1 MNTASSPSQ
10 ASLQP
15 QPKLQSTLEKSG
27 TMSLGLPKETT
38 SQEKRI
44 ALAPSAVR
52 YFTNNGIRV
61 ILESGAGDSAQFS
74 DRQYSEAGAEISTD
88 QKAIF
93 SCDTVLKVDFP
104 TRQEIE
110 LMKSGQLLISA
121 LQWNQLDTDLIKLL
135 QEKKVNAMAYEML
148 EDESGAKPII
158 RAMSEMAGRASILI
172 ASELLNSQD
181 QGKGELLGG
190 LPGIPPTQVVVIGA
204 GAVGEYATKTAM
216 GLGANVFLFDN
227 DTYRLRRIH
236 SMSSQNL
243 FSSTLHPQAL
253 EKAIRRADVV
263 VGALAGK
270 ESRSPMVV
278 SEEMVMSMKQGSV
291 IIDVSIDKGGNFE
304 TSELCNH
311 NSPTFEKH
319 GVLHYCVPNIG
330 SRYSRT
336 ASYSLSNVLAPML
349 DEMNKE
355 GGFSHL
361 LRSRAHVR
369 KGTYL
374 YRGNITHKQLADRCG
389 LRYSDMDL
397 LVGLFM

>member
-1 MNTASSPSQ
+1 MNAASHTPQ

-38 SQEKRI
+38 LQEKRI

-52 YFTNNGIRV
+52 YFTQNGIRV
-61 ILESGAGDSAQFS
+61 LLESGAGDLAQFS
-74 DRQYSEAGAEISTD
+74 DRQYSEAGAEITTD

-93 SCDTVLKVDFP
+93 SCDTLLKVDFP
-104 TRQEIE
+104 TREEIE
-110 LMKSGQLLISA
+110 IMRSGQLLISA
-121 LQWNQLDTDLIKLL
+121 LQWNQLDPELIKRL
-135 QEKKVNAMAYEML
+135 QEKKINAMAYEML

-158 RAMSEMAGRASILI
+158 RAMSEMAGRASIMI

-181 QGKGELLGG
+181 HGKGELLGG
-190 LPGIPPTQVVVIGA
+190 LPGIPPTQVVIIGA
-204 GAVGEYATKTAM
+204 GAVGEYATRTAL

-236 SMSSQNL
+236 GMFGQNL

-253 EKAIRRADVV
+253 EKAVRRADVV

-291 IIDVSIDKGGNFE
+291 IIDVAIDKGGNFE

-311 NSPTFEKH
+311 HSPTFEKH
-319 GVLHYCVPNIG
+319 GIRHYCVPNIG

-336 ASYSLSNVLAPML
+336 ASYSLSNVLTPML
-349 DEMNKE
+349 DEMNNE

-361 LRSRAHVR
+361 LRSRSHVR

-389 LRYSDMDL
+389 LRYSDLDL
-397 LVGLFM
+397 LVGLYM